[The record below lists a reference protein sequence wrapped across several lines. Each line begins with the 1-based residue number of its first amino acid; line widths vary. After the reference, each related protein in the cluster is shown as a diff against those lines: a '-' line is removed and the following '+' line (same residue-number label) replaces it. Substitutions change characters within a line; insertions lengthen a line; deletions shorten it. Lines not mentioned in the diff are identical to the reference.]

1 MSNLRNKLIRLAHQN
16 PELRKDILPLLTEKV
31 ADKKDK
37 NGLYPKDTIMVSK
50 KGDEEIKI
58 VDHKI
63 NQAMR
68 AQQNKT
74 QYDYVVQ
81 VLTGRRSGKEFSL
94 TMNNMDSRYEPKFGK
109 KAAKPIQVG
118 DYFEDGDGSF
128 YKVLEIKGKSI
139 VTLRRTRGKQVD
151 TFGQTSVLVPDDS
164 GFIGKPYV
172 GRIDGQGMVKA
183 PFGGRK
189 LFRWD
194 GKPVE
199 TTDSQFK

>member
-1 MSNLRNKLIRLAHQN
+1 MSKDLRNKLIRLAHEN

-58 VDHKI
+58 VGYKI

-81 VLTGRRSGKEFSL
+81 VLRGRRSGKEFKL

-109 KAAKPIQVG
+109 
-118 DYFEDGDGSF
+118 
-128 YKVLEIKGKSI
+128 
-139 VTLRRTRGKQVD
+139 
-151 TFGQTSVLVPDDS
+151 
-164 GFIGKPYV
+164 
-172 GRIDGQGMVKA
+172 
-183 PFGGRK
+183 
-189 LFRWD
+189 
-194 GKPVE
+194 
-199 TTDSQFK
+199 

>member
-1 MSNLRNKLIRLAHQN
+1 MSDKNLRNKLIRLAHQN

-58 VDHKI
+58 VGHKI
-63 NQAMR
+63 NQAIR

-81 VLTGRRSGKEFSL
+81 VLRGRRSGKEFKL

-109 KAAKPIQVG
+109 KASDDTPEEWFDAFIAWWGGIRKGLLADDENEVRNSLGWDLYQICVGWDQSSKERKSDAQKAIAK
-118 DYFEDGDGSF
+118 FSARF
-128 YKVLEIKGKSI
+128 MKEIDALNKKA
-139 VTLRRTRGKQVD
+139 
-151 TFGQTSVLVPDDS
+151 DD
-164 GFIGKPYV
+164 IK
-172 GRIDGQGMVKA
+172 K
-183 PFGGRK
+183 
-189 LFRWD
+189 
-194 GKPVE
+194 
-199 TTDSQFK
+199 

>member
-1 MSNLRNKLIRLAHQN
+1 MSNLRNKLIRLAHQK
-16 PELRKDILPLLTEKV
+16 PELRKDLLPLLTEKV
-31 ADKKDK
+31 AD
-37 NGLYPKDTIMVSK
+37 
-50 KGDEEIKI
+50 
-58 VDHKI
+58 
-63 NQAMR
+63 
-68 AQQNKT
+68 
-74 QYDYVVQ
+74 
-81 VLTGRRSGKEFSL
+81 
-94 TMNNMDSRYEPKFGK
+94 K

-128 YKVLEIKGKSI
+128 YKVLEIKGKST

-151 TFGQTSVLVPDDS
+151 TFGQTQVLVPDDS